1 MKQIHS
7 LQLFISGHDEWN
19 ISTFVLNLRLRFN
32 KLRVFT
38 KPETKAQITAGC
50 IMTSI
55 QPFGASGGEKQE
67 SPPACP
73 LAPPDLPEV

>member
-1 MKQIHS
+1 
-7 LQLFISGHDEWN
+7 
-19 ISTFVLNLRLRFN
+19 
-32 KLRVFT
+32 
-38 KPETKAQITAGC
+38 
-50 IMTSI
+50 MTSI

>member
-1 MKQIHS
+1 M
-7 LQLFISGHDEWN
+7 SGLTNSEF
-19 ISTFVLNLRLRFN
+19 SLNLLS
-32 KLRVFT
+32 
-38 KPETKAQITAGC
+38 ETKAQITAGC

-73 LAPPDLPEV
+73 IAPPDPPEVSGSSHKA